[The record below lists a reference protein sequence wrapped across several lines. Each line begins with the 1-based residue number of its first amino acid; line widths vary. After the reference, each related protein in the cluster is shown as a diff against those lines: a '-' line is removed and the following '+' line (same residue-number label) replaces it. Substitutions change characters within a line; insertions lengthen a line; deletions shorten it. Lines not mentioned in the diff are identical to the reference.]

1 MLKYIKISKRPRILY
16 RLTGLTIEQFTA
28 LCTKLKPLWEKAEK
42 KRLSQRERKRA
53 LGQGRKY
60 KLSAIEDKLLFI
72 LVFYRYYLTD
82 ELMGY
87 LFAIHPSNACRL
99 RIKMEPLV
107 EKAADPSLSQSIRR
121 RISPDV
127 KKVSTLE
134 ELLVV
139 CPDFAEV
146 VTDATE
152 QQRRRPK
159 KRIQKKYYSGKKKRH
174 TIKTQITI
182 NTKGKILMAS
192 KSYPGSVHDYN
203 IFKQENTAEKL
214 SQKSSHY
221 VDCGYDGAPND
232 YPECTIIMPVKRR
245 KNHPALTR
253 AEKRF
258 NRKHSR
264 IRILVEHVL
273 SRMKKYQILAQV
285 YRHKIMDY
293 NQRFRNIAALV
304 NFRLASAAI

>member
-1 MLKYIKISKRPRILY
+1 MLKYIKISKRSRILY

-28 LCTKLKPLWEKAEK
+28 LCIKLNPLWKKAEE
-42 KRLSQRERKRA
+42 KRLTQRERKRA

-60 KLSAIEDKLLFI
+60 KLSLIEDKLLFI

-82 ELMGY
+82 ELMGC
-87 LFAIHPSNACRL
+87 LFDIHPSNACRL
-99 RIKMEPLV
+99 RMKMEPLV

-121 RISPDV
+121 RISPGV

-146 VTDATE
+146 ITDATE
-152 QQRRRPK
+152 QHRQRPK

-174 TIKTQITI
+174 TIKTQITV
-182 NTKGKILMAS
+182 NTKGKILMVS
-192 KSYPGSVHDYN
+192 KSYPGRIHDYN
-203 IFKQENTAEKL
+203 IFKQENTAKNL
-214 SQKSSHY
+214 PTKSTHY
-221 VDCGYDGAPND
+221 GDSGYDGAPND
-232 YPECTIIMPVKRR
+232 YPDHTIILPVKRR
-245 KNHPALTR
+245 RNHSTLSPSD
-253 AEKRF
+253 KRF

-285 YRHKIMDY
+285 YRHKMLDY
-293 NQRFRNIAALV
+293 NRRFRNIAALV
-304 NFRLASAAI
+304 NFRLASPAI

>member
-28 LCTKLKPLWEKAEK
+28 LCPKLKPLWEKAEK

-87 LFAIHPSNACRL
+87 LFGIHPSNACRL

-107 EKAADPSLSQSIRR
+107 EKAADSSLRQSIRH
-121 RISPDV
+121 RISPDG

-159 KRIQKKYYSGKKKRH
+159 KRIQKQYYSGKKKRH
-174 TIKTQITI
+174 TIKTQITV
-182 NTKGKILMAS
+182 NTKGKILMVS
-192 KSYPGSVHDYN
+192 KSYPEH
-203 IFKQENTAEKL
+203 
-214 SQKSSHY
+214 
-221 VDCGYDGAPND
+221 
-232 YPECTIIMPVKRR
+232 TIIIPVKRR
-245 KNHPALTR
+245 RNHSTLSLS
-253 AEKRF
+253 EKRF

-285 YRHKIMDY
+285 YRHKMIDY
-293 NQRFRNIAALV
+293 NRRFRNMAALV
-304 NFRLASAAI
+304 NFRLASPAI

>member
-1 MLKYIKISKRPRILY
+1 MLRFKKISKRPKMLF
-16 RLTGLTIEQFTA
+16 RLTELTVEQVTN
-28 LCTKLKPLWEKAEK
+28 LSVKLNPLWRQTEK
-42 KRLSQRERKRA
+42 KRLSKRERKHA

-60 KLSAIEDKLLFI
+60 KLSTIEDKLLLI
-72 LVFYRYYLTD
+72 LVFYRFYLTD

-87 LFAIHPSNACRL
+87 IFCLHPSNACRM

-107 EKAADPSLSQSIRR
+107 EKAADPSLSQAIKQRVSQEA
-121 RISPDV
+121 
-127 KKVSTLE
+127 KKVSTWE
-134 ELLVV
+134 DLLIV
-139 CPDFAEV
+139 CPEFAEAI
-146 VTDATE
+146 TDATE
-152 QQRRRPK
+152 QQRQRPAR
-159 KRIQKKYYSGKKKRH
+159 RIQKKYYSGKKKRH

-232 YPECTIIMPVKRR
+232 YPECNIIMPVKRR
-245 KNHPALTR
+245 KDHSALTR
-253 AEKRF
+253 AERRF

>member
-28 LCTKLKPLWEKAEK
+28 LCPKLKPLWEKAEK

-87 LFAIHPSNACRL
+87 LFGIHPSNACRL

-121 RISPDV
+121 RVSPDV

-152 QQRRRPK
+152 QQTERRRPK

-174 TIKTQITI
+174 AIKTQITV
-182 NTKGKILMAS
+182 NTKGKILGLMVS
-192 KSYPGSVHDYN
+192 KSYPGRTHDYN
-203 IFKQENTAEKL
+203 TGKEET
-214 SQKSSHY
+214 
-221 VDCGYDGAPND
+221 
-232 YPECTIIMPVKRR
+232 
-245 KNHPALTR
+245 
-253 AEKRF
+253 
-258 NRKHSR
+258 
-264 IRILVEHVL
+264 
-273 SRMKKYQILAQV
+273 
-285 YRHKIMDY
+285 
-293 NQRFRNIAALV
+293 
-304 NFRLASAAI
+304 